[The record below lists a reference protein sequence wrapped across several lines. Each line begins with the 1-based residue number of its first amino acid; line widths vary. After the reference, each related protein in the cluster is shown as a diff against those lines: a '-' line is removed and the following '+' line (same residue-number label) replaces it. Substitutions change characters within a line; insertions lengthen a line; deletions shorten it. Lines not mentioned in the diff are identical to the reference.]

1 MLDRVFNKY
10 CEASLPI
17 VLIGL
22 LSPAVCGAELNTNDK
37 KNIVIPSAPL
47 KDNIQRIAERFNTA
61 YVVSPL
67 LLKNKTSPSL
77 SGTFTLEQALSHL
90 LEKSNLTFTLSRG
103 GIVIGVREKQT
114 ETKEIEEIE
123 EIKVNGIRGSLNLS
137 RQEKRE
143 ESRVTDIIVA
153 QDIARYPDRNLAE
166 SMQRIPGMSITREAG
181 EGRQVVLRGLNP
193 DYTLVT
199 INGMPVL
206 SNNDSPMD
214 SRTQRDRDRSFD
226 LNLFTSE
233 LFNQIKVHK
242 SYSAD
247 MPTGGI
253 AGIAALRTAK
263 PFDTPGLQWSIA
275 HQIDTNQYA
284 KDPSNRTS
292 FTLSSSEDN
301 WGALVSLSYG
311 NRNYQEQGANT
322 FRWRKLLPLGLDTSL
337 LDSEILNRWQD
348 QTLRVPRGNR
358 YSVWRGDMQRVGL
371 GAALEYVDDNSHVTL
386 DWIYGRLNSTR
397 QENHLYPRG
406 FQSTPAIAGE
416 TAVID
421 AQANDRDEL
430 VYAKYTNA
438 RVGTENRLQTV
449 STLFQQ
455 AVLNAQHT
463 FSNYLS
469 SESVLGIQHSTYTM
483 PKSIR
488 AYMRGQSDIAIDYRQ
503 DYYFPNITYSEDLTQ
518 PDMWQ
523 MNELDSENYAS
534 SSNFI
539 YAKEILRFTNNDN
552 RDWHIGADFV
562 QFESKT
568 EYTDIQ
574 DIFIDEWALR
584 KEDVPLNSAYP
595 FTHHQKLNWLALNP
609 QKVFQFYTTPTSVEA
624 LLLSYPE
631 DRAENNVVKEE
642 RFSVFFQQQ
651 LQGTNWSLHTGLRA
665 EYDTATVS
673 ILQAP
678 INATYSLNNLAL
690 LPAVTVNYRTNHNV
704 VRLGISKTIGYP
716 ELDVLTRSIRYIEE
730 ESVLSVYNDTLKP
743 ITAYNFDVSIEAY
756 PGDVARFS
764 TNLFGKWI
772 KNSIV
777 ARSQTHAVD
786 TLATPFANLLP
797 KAYAQP
803 EINVVAPHNQQTFFL
818 YGIEGSAQFE
828 WPLDKLSSRFDI
840 YHIGIVAN
848 ASYTFGRRQYYNE
861 TTGARLEKKPLPY
874 LSPVLANVT
883 AYLEGY
889 SFSFRLSAT
898 YRDSYIARVDEGTLV
913 DEDET
918 GFLPSLYL
926 DGVIA
931 YQMTDNVEIRME
943 ATNLTNEREIQYSD
957 STQRP
962 YNTTV
967 SGRNYSLSLAYRF

>member
-22 LSPAVCGAELNTNDK
+22 LSPTVCGAQVNALDRK
-37 KNIVIPSAPL
+37 SIAIPSVPL
-47 KDNIQRIAERFNTA
+47 KDSIQRIAERFNTA
-61 YVVSPL
+61 YVVSPV
-67 LLKNKTSPSL
+67 LLKDKVSPSL
-77 SGTFTLEQALSHL
+77 SGTFTLSQALSHL
-90 LEKSNLTFTLSRG
+90 LKESNLTFTLSDG
-103 GIVIGVREKQT
+103 GIVITEREQRA
-114 ETKEIEEIE
+114 ETNTIE

-137 RQEKRE
+137 RQRKRE
-143 ESRVTDIIVA
+143 ETHVSDVIVA

-233 LFNQIKVHK
+233 LFNQISVHK

-247 MPTGGI
+247 QPTGGI
-253 AGIAALRTAK
+253 AGVAALRTAK
-263 PFDTPGLQWSIA
+263 PFDTPGLQWSLA

-284 KDPSNRTS
+284 HEPSNRTS

-301 WGALVSLSYG
+301 WGAMVSLSYG
-311 NRNYQEQGANT
+311 NRHYQEQGANT
-322 FRWRKLLPLGLDTSL
+322 FRWRKLQPLGLDTHL
-337 LDSEILNRWQD
+337 LDSEILQQWQD

-358 YSVWRGDMQRVGL
+358 YSVWRGDMERIGV
-371 GAALEYVDDNSHVTL
+371 GAAIEYKDEKSHLTF

-397 QENHLYPRG
+397 QENHVYPRG
-406 FQSTPAIAGE
+406 FQSTPAIVGE
-416 TAVID
+416 TAVVD
-421 AQANDRDEL
+421 AKANDKDEL

-463 FSNYLS
+463 FTNNVS
-469 SESVLGIQHSTYTM
+469 SESVFGVQHSTYAM

-488 AYMRGQSDIAIDYRQ
+488 AYMRTQSDIAIDYRQ
-503 DYYFPNITYSEDLTQ
+503 DYYYPTTTYSQDLTQ
-518 PDMWQ
+518 PDIWQ
-523 MNELDSENYAS
+523 MNELDAEHYAS
-534 SSNFI
+534 SSHFI
-539 YAKEILRFTNNDN
+539 YAKQALRISPSERINW
-552 RDWHIGADFV
+552 RMGVDFV
-562 QFESKT
+562 QFKSNT

-574 DIFIDEWALR
+574 DIFIDEWALGH
-584 KEDVPLNSAYP
+584 EGVPKNSAYT
-595 FTHHQKLNWLALNP
+595 FTHHQQLSWLALNP
-609 QKVFQFYTTPTSVEA
+609 QKVFQFYGIPTAVDG
-624 LLLSYPE
+624 LLLTYPE
-631 DRAENNVVKEE
+631 DRSENNTVKEE
-642 RFSVFFQQQ
+642 RLSVFFQHQFSEA
-651 LQGTNWSLHTGLRA
+651 NWSLHTGLRA
-665 EYDTATVS
+665 EYDTSSVRIFQSS
-673 ILQAP
+673 INEKYEL
-678 INATYSLNNLAL
+678 SNLEL
-690 LPAVTVNYRTNHNV
+690 LPAITLNYRTNHNV

-716 ELDVLTRSIRYIEE
+716 ELDVLSRPIRYIEDDG
-730 ESVLSVYNDTLKP
+730 VLSVYNDALKP
-743 ITAYNFDVSIEAY
+743 ITSYNLDMSFEAY
-756 PGDVARFS
+756 PGDIARYS

-772 KNSIV
+772 KDTIV
-777 ARSQTHAVD
+777 TQSQVHAVES
-786 TLATPFANLLP
+786 LAPHFANLLP
-797 KAYAQP
+797 STYALP
-803 EINVVAPHNQQTFFL
+803 NVNVTAPHNQETFFL

-828 WPLDKLSSRFDI
+828 WPLDNLSSHLDI
-840 YHIGIVAN
+840 YHFGIVAN
-848 ASYTFGRRQYYNE
+848 ASYTFGRTQYYNG
-861 TTGARLEKKPLPY
+861 TTGEQLDKKTLSY
-874 LSPVLANVT
+874 LSPVLANIT

-889 SFSFRLSAT
+889 SFSVRLSAT
-898 YRDSYIARVDEGTLV
+898 YRDSYIARVDGGTLL

-931 YQMTDNVEIRME
+931 YQLTDNFEVRME

-957 STQRP
+957 SSQRP

-967 SGRNYSLSLAYRF
+967 SGRNYSLSFAYRF